1 MTDTEEPKQ
10 QVEARALRLSAWA
23 YLCMAL
29 LGGGYFYLAR
39 SEAILLDGVYSF
51 ISLLMTF
58 VAQRVSQLVQTPYT
72 DRFHFGFAHFE
83 PMLNVV
89 RILLILAIA
98 AFAAASA
105 VAALLQGGR
114 PLNAD
119 SAVVYGIIAATGCLS
134 MAWKQRR
141 AARQAGSPILAVD
154 ARNWLVDG
162 VLSSGVA
169 VTFLF
174 AFLLNRTAYADWVP
188 FVDPL
193 LVVVMVTL
201 MIPVP
206 LKTLGENLRQVLMQ
220 APDEEMQK
228 KIRMRV
234 EQAVQTAAEDQISIR
249 MLPVGR
255 FLYLQVVILVPPGT
269 QVRVIDEIDSVR
281 EKILENTTDLHPQ
294 LTLDVIFTADSR
306 WVGMESVPG

>member
-1 MTDTEEPKQ
+1 MNDIKNPQQ
-10 QVEARALRLSAWA
+10 QVESRALRISAWA
-23 YLCMAL
+23 YLFMAL
-29 LGGGYFYLAR
+29 LGGGYFYLAK

-89 RILLILAIA
+89 RIMLILAIA
-98 AFAAASA
+98 GFAAASA
-105 VAALLQGGR
+105 IAALLQGGR
-114 PLNAD
+114 PLNTD
-119 SAVVYGIIAATGCLS
+119 SAVIYGIIAASGCLV

-141 AARQAGSPILAVD
+141 ASRRANSPILAVD

-169 VTFLF
+169 VTFVF
-174 AFLLNRTAYADWVP
+174 AFLLRGSAYADWVR

-193 LVVVMVTL
+193 LVVVMVSL
-201 MIPVP
+201 MVPVP
-206 LKTLGENLRQVLMQ
+206 LKTLGENLREVLMQ
-220 APDEEMQK
+220 APDREMQE
-228 KIRMRV
+228 KIRARI
-234 EQAVQTAAEDQISIR
+234 EQAVQPSAEDQISIR

-255 FLYLQVVILVPPGT
+255 FLYLHVYILVPSGT
-269 QVRVIDEIDSVR
+269 QVRVIDECDAVR
-281 EKILENTTDLHPQ
+281 ERILEKIADLHPQ
-294 LTLDVIFTADSR
+294 LMLDVIFTADKR
-306 WVGMESVPG
+306 WVGMESTPG